1 MNDTRLCPDYLQKY
15 FAEQYDP
22 ASWLTRAEYVNL
34 IINTLSTV
42 PAIFLNLLVIA
53 ATLRSDTLRSP
64 SFLLICSMAVSDFLV
79 GVLLQP
85 RFTVLRVAEITVDL
99 DLYCRAAQLHFVI
112 NVFMLASLLTAM
124 LISVDRYLALH
135 KGKRYTAIVTRGRT
149 IRALVMAWII
159 SICFGAIVPVVSI
172 FLSVVF
178 LACFGF
184 ILVVV
189 IIFCYIMCCYTLRQH
204 RYRLKAIHKSKAYVF
219 SSNNTRSNSNKKHR
233 GRSDCSKEA
242 VSVVHRQ
249 VKKNILENQ
258 PNQGRNVIESQQSL
272 SKKTNY
278 FIAPT
283 NSNQTMLPKHADL
296 RDQLLYCRNQQSL
309 VNVSIHDNHLNPS
322 SYDNHSC
329 LANQSSLSDNQSS
342 HGGNH
347 SSLVGNQSSHG
358 GNHSSLDDNQSSI
371 GGSQSSLGGNQSS
384 LGNDQSS
391 LGGNQSSLGGN
402 QSSHGNDQSSLGG
415 NQSSLGGNQSSI
427 GGNQSSHGNDQSSL
441 GGNQSSIGGNQSS
454 HGNDQSSLGG
464 NQSSI
469 DGNQSSHGND
479 QSSLGGNQTSLGGN
493 QSSLGDNQSSLGND
507 QSSLGGNQISLGDN
521 QSSLGDNQ
529 SILGGNQSTLGG
541 NQSSLGGNQSSLGND
556 QSSLGGNQSSLCS
569 NQSSLGDNQT
579 GEDQTKSCHHSSKH
593 GLASDESVS
602 SDTSSD
608 DVKLDLSNMA
618 DLGNGTS
625 LASVRYRPEETLSLT
640 NSFSEVNLVKYKKIY
655 RTMYLIIALLFAFY
669 AVLVVVTPAVY
680 FVSGYN
686 TCTKL
691 VSDLGVAMIHLN
703 SALNPIIYLVRMRE
717 VRAACLTL
725 IKQLKDLR
733 FLPI

>member
-135 KGKRYTAIVTRGRT
+135 KGK
-149 IRALVMAWII
+149 
-159 SICFGAIVPVVSI
+159 
-172 FLSVVF
+172 
-178 LACFGF
+178 
-184 ILVVV
+184 
-189 IIFCYIMCCYTLRQH
+189 
-204 RYRLKAIHKSKAYVF
+204 
-219 SSNNTRSNSNKKHR
+219 SNNTRSNSNKKHR

>member
-53 ATLRSDTLRSP
+53 AILRFDTLRSP

-79 GVLLQP
+79 VAFRYK
-85 RFTVLRVAEITVDL
+85 RFYAGIFVNGNADKRGSISRVAQ
-99 DLYCRAAQLHFVI
+99 R
-112 NVFMLASLLTAM
+112 
-124 LISVDRYLALH
+124 
-135 KGKRYTAIVTRGRT
+135 K
-149 IRALVMAWII
+149 
-159 SICFGAIVPVVSI
+159 
-172 FLSVVF
+172 
-178 LACFGF
+178 
-184 ILVVV
+184 
-189 IIFCYIMCCYTLRQH
+189 
-204 RYRLKAIHKSKAYVF
+204 
-219 SSNNTRSNSNKKHR
+219 
-233 GRSDCSKEA
+233 
-242 VSVVHRQ
+242 
-249 VKKNILENQ
+249 
-258 PNQGRNVIESQQSL
+258 
-272 SKKTNY
+272 
-278 FIAPT
+278 
-283 NSNQTMLPKHADL
+283 
-296 RDQLLYCRNQQSL
+296 
-309 VNVSIHDNHLNPS
+309 
-322 SYDNHSC
+322 
-329 LANQSSLSDNQSS
+329 
-342 HGGNH
+342 
-347 SSLVGNQSSHG
+347 
-358 GNHSSLDDNQSSI
+358 
-371 GGSQSSLGGNQSS
+371 
-384 LGNDQSS
+384 
-391 LGGNQSSLGGN
+391 
-402 QSSHGNDQSSLGG
+402 
-415 NQSSLGGNQSSI
+415 
-427 GGNQSSHGNDQSSL
+427 
-441 GGNQSSIGGNQSS
+441 
-454 HGNDQSSLGG
+454 
-464 NQSSI
+464 
-469 DGNQSSHGND
+469 
-479 QSSLGGNQTSLGGN
+479 
-493 QSSLGDNQSSLGND
+493 
-507 QSSLGGNQISLGDN
+507 
-521 QSSLGDNQ
+521 
-529 SILGGNQSTLGG
+529 
-541 NQSSLGGNQSSLGND
+541 
-556 QSSLGGNQSSLCS
+556 
-569 NQSSLGDNQT
+569 
-579 GEDQTKSCHHSSKH
+579 KH